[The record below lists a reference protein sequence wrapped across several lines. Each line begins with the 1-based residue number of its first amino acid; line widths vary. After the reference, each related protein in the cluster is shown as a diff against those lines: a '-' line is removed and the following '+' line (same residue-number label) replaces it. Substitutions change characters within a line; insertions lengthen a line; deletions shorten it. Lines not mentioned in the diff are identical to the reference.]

1 MSEKPSRRAF
11 LKGCLAAGAILGL
24 PLPLG
29 ATYTTQIE
37 PRWIEVVRMKV
48 KLAGLSAS
56 LDGFTIAQLSDLHL
70 GPYVRVEQTR
80 KAVALTN
87 GLSPDLIVLTGDYVY
102 GSADYSKACAQEL
115 AALKAPYGVYAV
127 LGNHDHWIDADIV
140 TDNLREVG
148 ITVLDNDHQPIQVG
162 EARLWLIGIDT
173 RGITASGGW
182 ISSLSRSDLRALWQK
197 EYDSLQA
204 ILEALPAKEKRIL
217 LAHNPDF
224 VETMPLE
231 PIDLILSGHTHGG
244 QVRLPILG
252 TPLLPSAYGQKY
264 AQGLVRSDRTPIYVN
279 RGIGLIPPPVRFL
292 CRPEVTLIRLLR
304 KPEGS
309 HA

>member
-1 MSEKPSRRAF
+1 MSKKTSRRAF
-11 LKGCLAAGAILGL
+11 LKGCLAVGAILGL
-24 PLPLG
+24 PQCLG

-37 PRWIEVVRMKV
+37 PRWIEVVRVKV

-70 GPYVRVEQTR
+70 GPYVKVAQIR

-115 AALKAPYGVYAV
+115 AALKATYGVYAV
-127 LGNHDHWIDADIV
+127 LGNHDHWTDADLV
-140 TDNLREVG
+140 TDTLREVG
-148 ITVLDNDHQPIQVG
+148 ITVLDNDHQAIQVG
-162 EARLWLIGIDT
+162 EARLWLIGIDS

-182 ISSLSRSDLRALWQK
+182 ISSLNRSDLRALWRK

-204 ILEALPAKEKRIL
+204 ILEALPAKERRIL
-217 LAHNPDF
+217 LVHNPDF

-264 AQGLVRSDRTPIYVN
+264 AQGLVRSDGTPVYVN

-304 KPEGS
+304 PPTLS
-309 HA
+309 NA

>member
-1 MSEKPSRRAF
+1 ME
-11 LKGCLAAGAILGL
+11 
-24 PLPLG
+24 
-29 ATYTTQIE
+29 
-37 PRWIEVVRMKV
+37 V

-70 GPYVRVEQTR
+70 GPYVKVEQIR
-80 KAVALTN
+80 KAVALTD

-102 GSADYSKACAQEL
+102 GSADYSEACAQEL
-115 AALKAPYGVYAV
+115 AALKTTHGVYAV
-127 LGNHDHWIDADIV
+127 LGNHDHWTDAELV

-148 ITVLDNDHQPIQVG
+148 ITVLDNDHQAIQVG
-162 EARLWLIGIDT
+162 EARLWLIGIDS

-182 ISSLSRSDLRALWQK
+182 ISNLSRSDLRALWRK
-197 EYDSLQA
+197 EYDSLQG
-204 ILEALPAKEKRIL
+204 ILEALPAKERRIL
-217 LAHNPDF
+217 LVHNPDF

-252 TPLLPSAYGQKY
+252 TPLLPSAYGHKY
-264 AQGLVRSDRTPIYVN
+264 AQGLVRSDRTPVYVN

-304 KPEGS
+304 TPGPPQ
-309 HA
+309 A

>member
-1 MSEKPSRRAF
+1 MSKKSSRRTF
-11 LKGCLAAGAILGL
+11 LKGCLAVGAILGL
-24 PLPLG
+24 PQCLG
-29 ATYTTQIE
+29 AAYTTQIE
-37 PRWIEVVRMKV
+37 PRWIEVVRVKV

-70 GPYVRVEQTR
+70 GPYVKVEQIR

-87 GLSPDLIVLTGDYVY
+87 GLSPDLVVLTGDYVY

-115 AALKAPYGVYAV
+115 AALKAMHGVYAV
-127 LGNHDHWIDADIV
+127 LGNHDHWTDADLV

-148 ITVLDNDHQPIQVG
+148 ITVLDNEHRAIQVG
-162 EARLWLIGIDT
+162 EARLWLIGIDS

-182 ISSLSRSDLRALWQK
+182 ISNLSRSDLRALWRK

-204 ILEALPAKEKRIL
+204 ILEALPTKERRIL
-217 LAHNPDF
+217 LVHNPDF

-264 AQGLVRSDRTPIYVN
+264 AQGLVRSDRTLLYVN
-279 RGIGLIPPPVRFL
+279 RGLGLIPPPVRFL
-292 CRPEVTLIRLLR
+292 CRPEVTLIHLLR
-304 KPEGS
+304 TQSPS

>member
-1 MSEKPSRRAF
+1 MSKKTSRRGF
-11 LKGCLAAGAILGL
+11 LKGCLAVGAILGL
-24 PLPLG
+24 PQCLG

-37 PRWIEVVRMKV
+37 PRWIEVVRVKV
-48 KLAGLSAS
+48 KLAGLSAT

-70 GPYVRVEQTR
+70 GPYVKVEQIR

-87 GLSPDLIVLTGDYVY
+87 TLSPDLIVLTGDYVY
-102 GSADYSKACAQEL
+102 GSADHSKACAQEL
-115 AALKAPYGVYAV
+115 AALRALHGVYAV
-127 LGNHDHWIDADIV
+127 LGNHDHWTDADLV
-140 TDNLREVG
+140 TDSLREVG
-148 ITVLDNDHQPIQVG
+148 ITVLDNDHRAIQVG
-162 EARLWLIGIDT
+162 EARLWLIGIDS

-182 ISSLSRSDLRALWQK
+182 ISSLSRSDLQTLWGK
-197 EYDSLQA
+197 EYESLQS
-204 ILEALPAKEKRIL
+204 ILETLPTRERRIL
-217 LAHNPDF
+217 LVHNPDF
-224 VETMPLE
+224 VESIPLE

-264 AQGLVRSDRTPIYVN
+264 AQGLVWSDRTPVYVN

-292 CRPEVTLIRLLR
+292 CRPEVTLIHLLR
-304 KPEGS
+304 TPGLS